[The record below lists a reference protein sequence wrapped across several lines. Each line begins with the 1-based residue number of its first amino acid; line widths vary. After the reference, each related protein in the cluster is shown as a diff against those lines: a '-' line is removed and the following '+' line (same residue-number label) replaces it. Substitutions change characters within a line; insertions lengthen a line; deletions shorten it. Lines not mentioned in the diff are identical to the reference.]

1 VNKNNLR
8 ISDWDF
14 PLQLL
19 KNALKGVI
27 TFLIGITPPYSA
39 PLKLLPF
46 YRFLEVELRRFGSGQ
61 QSELRIIGLAS
72 QLKDVRLK
80 N

>member
-1 VNKNNLR
+1 M
-8 ISDWDF
+8 
-14 PLQLL
+14 
-19 KNALKGVI
+19 
-27 TFLIGITPPYSA
+27 

-61 QSELRIIGLAS
+61 QSELRIIGIAT
-72 QLKDVRLK
+72 QLKNVRLK

>member
-1 VNKNNLR
+1 MNRNNLR

-27 TFLIGITPPYSA
+27 TFLIGITPPYAA

-46 YRFLEVELRRFGSGQ
+46 YRFLEVELRRFRSGQ
-61 QSELRIIGLAS
+61 QSELRIIGIAS

-80 N
+80 D